1 MAAVQQHPFLGI
13 RLQAERPRECKEK
26 LTATGFAKEGRS
38 AEAEWTG
45 EAAEHRKMY
54 AAIRLPAE
62 HWRRRFEETQ
72 KELLAL
78 QHEAI
83 AQQQLFEEEQRQAA
97 AEEAALRMEL
107 AKVTGAV
114 TALRELHQA
123 KSRHEQI
130 RSEPCQ
136 PSGPSQDTG
145 SNQRSRRPSNA
156 ISKPVRTA
164 ANASAGRSSELHR
177 RGSMHFSST
186 TASGTPSRRASVQLG
201 FVHGGPMAPSLIG
214 PIAATPKCNSPGVAS
229 TAASSKVSV
238 VQDSIPEVVVQES
251 GYIPQDAWPKH
262 WQPTNFPPAS
272 F

>member
-72 KELLAL
+72 KELLAP

-130 RSEPCQ
+130 RSEPCR

-201 FVHGGPMAPSLIG
+201 FVHGV
-214 PIAATPKCNSPGVAS
+214 AATPKCNSPGVAS